1 MVQNLINSAFET
13 VRSVDEGVMLLD
25 VFGHFSAREAIKRTI
40 DKKTVEVFYLFSDQL
55 NAVKR
60 ELSSKKNNIMEDHP
74 RFAGQ
79 AFWARILRRRVDRPY
94 KVLESTQ
101 HMLQI
106 GSGKET
112 KAAYEQLVAALD
124 EFVRK
129 TFNDWAIMVDRQSF
143 KRLEC
148 PLMVRSQV
156 QRNLLD
162 INFDHYLLKLF
173 AEINYWE
180 ILMFEIP
187 HYAADVYQR
196 REELRNLREH
206 VMLVVR
212 DYNRVITELK
222 EDEIGLFKERIKGA
236 V

>member
-1 MVQNLINSAFET
+1 MSSTLIGSHALIAPPSQCESESYF
-13 VRSVDEGVMLLD
+13 
-25 VFGHFSAREAIKRTI
+25 
-40 DKKTVEVFYLFSDQL
+40 
-55 NAVKR
+55 
-60 ELSSKKNNIMEDHP
+60 KKNNIMEDHP

-94 KVLESTQ
+94 KVLESTK
-101 HMLQI
+101 HMLTI

-222 EDEIGLFKERIKGA
+222 EDEIGIVLHFDS
-236 V
+236 

>member
-1 MVQNLINSAFET
+1 MILLACTMIVWSSQFENLA
-13 VRSVDEGVMLLD
+13 
-25 VFGHFSAREAIKRTI
+25 
-40 DKKTVEVFYLFSDQL
+40 
-55 NAVKR
+55 
-60 ELSSKKNNIMEDHP
+60 KKNNIMEDHP

-94 KVLESTQ
+94 KVLESTK

-222 EDEIGLFKERIKGA
+222 EDEIGIGLDYDVLSVSGRLFSRA
-236 V
+236 

>member
-1 MVQNLINSAFET
+1 
-13 VRSVDEGVMLLD
+13 
-25 VFGHFSAREAIKRTI
+25 
-40 DKKTVEVFYLFSDQL
+40 
-55 NAVKR
+55 
-60 ELSSKKNNIMEDHP
+60 MEDHP

-94 KVLESTQ
+94 KVLESTK
-101 HMLQI
+101 HMLTI

-222 EDEIGLFKERIKGA
+222 EDEIGIVLDFQFKITNGPEEHISRTSEKLTKRTFQGANQSPGQKGPTRFDQTELESEFIF
-236 V
+236 

>member
-1 MVQNLINSAFET
+1 M
-13 VRSVDEGVMLLD
+13 
-25 VFGHFSAREAIKRTI
+25 
-40 DKKTVEVFYLFSDQL
+40 EVFYHFSDQI

-60 ELSSKKNNIMEDHP
+60 ELSAKKNSILEDHP
-74 RFAGQ
+74 RYAGQ

-94 KVLESTQ
+94 KVLENTQ
-101 HMLQI
+101 HMLKI

-156 QRNLLD
+156 QRQLLD

-173 AEINYWE
+173 TEISYWE

-187 HYAADVYQR
+187 HYAADVYER

-212 DYNRVITELK
+212 DYNRVITELN
-222 EDEIGLFKERIKGA
+222 EDEIGLFKERIKVLDKKVHPGLTRLNWSQNSFSDFYIQGQSKQNKLFF
-236 V
+236 